1 MLFHVLDTVGN
12 MNLSDGRCFLSVEEH
27 NEPPL
32 FSSERLMG
40 AVGPRDSTT
49 GGGSLSRQPGLRQHP
64 ALHAQPRTPG
74 EPLSVPLPQ
83 PRLLHRHGVQQ
94 PALHPPLPGGR
105 SLSLLNHQQQLPSP
119 LRLLLLPFL
128 HEQPRQWPGVQDG
141 DRGGVWQPHQPPS
154 KWGGS
159 LLLGER
165 GRGKLVVFLRDQK
178 GVLRWR
184 FDETFEAERMESVTL
199 PLLTLASWAQQLAL
213 DTAERVCS
221 QWPTVWVWQT
231 KVCMFPPVRWK
242 TPTSLYEYECWMTS
256 WSMNT
261 CRYHC
266 DSGTHDACL
275 KAVNALGYLCKD
287 FSPVA
292 LIYRKLLVLSS
303 CRITTGT
310 ESSRDVSINTWT
322 TRYSGAELESLGHVE
337 CLLSHFL

>member
-231 KVCMFPPVRWK
+231 KICMFHPRQMENSNFFVWI
-242 TPTSLYEYECWMTS
+242 WML
-256 WSMNT
+256 
-261 CRYHC
+261 
-266 DSGTHDACL
+266 D
-275 KAVNALGYLCKD
+275 D
-287 FSPVA
+287 F
-292 LIYRKLLVLSS
+292 LIYEHLSLPLWL
-303 CRITTGT
+303 R
-310 ESSRDVSINTWT
+310 NTWCVSEGCKCFGIFVQRLFT
-322 TRYSGAELESLGHVE
+322 SCPYLQEVVSFV
-337 CLLSHFL
+337 FV